1 MAANYVLFDFD
12 GTLFDTG
19 PGITNCLREAL
30 LKCGYAVAPDDDLKR
45 FVGPP
50 LPQAFREFFGI
61 VGEDSE
67 KLLLT
72 YRAIY
77 AEKGVFD
84 CAPIADAEQFLRRLR
99 ERGVKTAVATSKPL
113 RFANAI
119 LERFGF
125 DKYFCAVCGIDDD
138 ESLLKSQIVA
148 QAMQKI
154 GAVPAETVMIGDRKF
169 DVLGA
174 AANGIPC
181 IGLDT
186 GFGEKNELQKAG
198 AVFVVKT
205 YTELE
210 KLFFEK

>member
-1 MAANYVLFDFD
+1 MAAKYVLFDFD

-19 PGITNCLREAL
+19 PGITNCLREAF
-30 LKCGYAVAPDDDLKR
+30 LKCGYAVAPDDD
-45 FVGPP
+45 
-50 LPQAFREFFGI
+50 
-61 VGEDSE
+61 
-67 KLLLT
+67 
-72 YRAIY
+72 
-77 AEKGVFD
+77 
-84 CAPIADAEQFLRRLR
+84 
-99 ERGVKTAVATSKPL
+99 
-113 RFANAI
+113 
-119 LERFGF
+119 
-125 DKYFCAVCGIDDD
+125 
-138 ESLLKSQIVA
+138 ESLPKSQIVA
-148 QAMQKI
+148 RAMQKI

-174 AANGIPC
+174 ATNGIPC

>member
-1 MAANYVLFDFD
+1 MASKYVLFDFD

-19 PGITNCLREAL
+19 PGITNCLREAF

-50 LPQAFREFFGI
+50 LLQAFREFFGI
-61 VGEDSE
+61 VGADSE

-72 YRAIY
+72 YRVIY

-84 CAPIADAEQFLRRLR
+84 CTPIPGAEHFLRRLR
-99 ERGVKTAVATSKPL
+99 ERGIKTAVATSKPL

-138 ESLLKSQIVA
+138 ESIGKSQIVA
-148 QAMQKI
+148 QAMNRI

-186 GFGEKNELQKAG
+186 GFCEENELQKAG
-198 AVFVVKT
+198 AVAVVKT
-205 YTELE
+205 YAELE
-210 KLFFEK
+210 KLFFEE

>member
-1 MAANYVLFDFD
+1 MAAKYVLFDFD

-30 LKCGYAVAPDDDLKR
+30 QKCGYVVAPDDDLKR

-61 VGEDSE
+61 VGEDSV

-72 YRAIY
+72 YRAVY

-84 CAPIADAEQFLRRLR
+84 CTPIPGAEQFLRRLR
-99 ERGVKTAVATSKPL
+99 ESRVKTAIATSKPL

-138 ESLLKSQIVA
+138 ESLKKSQIVA
-148 QAMQKI
+148 QAMGKI

-186 GFGEKNELQKAG
+186 GFGEENELQKAG
-198 AVFVVKT
+198 AVAVVKT
-205 YTELE
+205 YAELE
-210 KLFFEK
+210 RLFFEK